1 MKTQTLYTM
10 TLLKIYGKKCA
21 FKDFRVTKREKVAQD
36 TKKWEICKCKF
47 TGGNDI
53 KVIAENPIQARA
65 LAWDIAKR
73 ELGMTPCIAI
83 R

>member
-10 TLLKIYGKKCA
+10 SLLKIGARNK
-21 FKDFRVTKREKVAQD
+21 FKDFRVTKREKVVQN

-47 TGGNDI
+47 TGANDI
-53 KVIAENPIQARA
+53 KIIAENPIQARA
-65 LAWDIAKR
+65 LAWEIAIR
-73 ELGMTPCIAI
+73 ELGMTPCRAI